1 MKVTVS
7 APVTPM
13 DVVPLLG
20 GMLRGAR
27 AESLIDYSAPTRIEP
42 LTLVESVLWRESYM
56 EDVLQTLLNIF
67 AGYYMQAVSLS
78 AEING
83 VSVVRRLDPFNPKR
97 DPVNGLA
104 DLVSNVVALEN
115 AQVVESAKFGLPSLE
130 SASLWNKNG
139 ELSKID
145 WSVSNEAFSVER
157 KSISQ
162 TQGERVAA
170 KGNSTIKEPNAI
182 DLSSKETL
190 QSLRDNSNL
199 AVGKMIEVSVVVDDK
214 TVKVPV
220 NIRLH
225 TIPVPSKSMT
235 LFLTAGAQNRSLKER
250 WYDMKAEKLR
260 FFADLIGVNDL
271 LDEHRKNII
280 KDPTGLYLKQ
290 VQQKR
295 KNMIAGVL
303 SGKPS
308 VASAS
313 NIVIISQEQ
322 RVTLER
328 ELNIKLN
335 TLRGR
340 RVLEQNSG
348 IMILVVID
356 QGYEQVEIFHR
367 GIEGST
373 EMSVS
378 HLKNAGKSAGPD
390 IMKVFEM
397 YKSMKAPTF

>member
-1 MKVTVS
+1 MKVTVN

-13 DVVPLLG
+13 DFVPLLG
-20 GMLRGAR
+20 GMVRGAR
-27 AESLIDYSAPTRIEP
+27 ADSLIDYSAPTRIEP

-104 DLVSNVVALEN
+104 DLISNVVALEN
-115 AQVVESAKFGLPSLE
+115 AQVIEAAKFGLPSLE

-139 ELSKID
+139 ELAKID
-145 WSVSNEAFSVER
+145 WSISNEA
-157 KSISQ
+157 
-162 TQGERVAA
+162 GAL
-170 KGNSTIKEPNAI
+170 NIKEPNAI

-290 VQQKR
+290 MQQKR

-303 SGKPS
+303 TGKPS

-313 NIVIISQEQ
+313 NIVVISQEQ

>member
-115 AQVVESAKFGLPSLE
+115 AQVVASAKFGLPSLE
-130 SASLWNKNG
+130 SASLWTKNG
-139 ELSKID
+139 ELAKID
-145 WSVSNEAFSVER
+145 WSISNEAGP
-157 KSISQ
+157 
-162 TQGERVAA
+162 T
-170 KGNSTIKEPNAI
+170 NIKEPNAI

>member
-1 MKVTVS
+1 MKVTVN

-13 DVVPLLG
+13 DFVPLLG
-20 GMLRGAR
+20 GMIRGAR
-27 AESLIDYSAPTRIEP
+27 ADSLIDYSAPTRIEP

-104 DLVSNVVALEN
+104 DLISNVVALEN
-115 AQVVESAKFGLPSLE
+115 MQVIEAAKFGLPSLE

-139 ELSKID
+139 ELAKID
-145 WSVSNEAFSVER
+145 WSISNEA
-157 KSISQ
+157 
-162 TQGERVAA
+162 GAL
-170 KGNSTIKEPNAI
+170 NIKEPNAI

-290 VQQKR
+290 MQQKR

-303 SGKPS
+303 TGKPS

-313 NIVIISQEQ
+313 NIVVISQEQ

>member
-13 DVVPLLG
+13 DIVPMFG
-20 GMLRGAR
+20 GMVRGMR
-27 AESLIDYSAPTRIEP
+27 AESLIDYSQPTRIEP
-42 LTLVESVLWRESYM
+42 LTLVESVLWREPYM
-56 EDVLQTLLNIF
+56 EDVLQTTLNIF
-67 AGYYMQAVSLS
+67 AGYYVQAVSLS
-78 AEING
+78 AEISG
-83 VSVVRRLDPFNPKR
+83 ISVVRRLDPFNPKR
-97 DPVNGLA
+97 DPTNALA
-104 DLVSNVVALEN
+104 DFIGNVVSLESDAYVAS
-115 AQVVESAKFGLPSLE
+115 AQFGLPSLE
-130 SASLWNKNG
+130 SVNLWTKAG
-139 ELSKID
+139 ELGKID
-145 WSVSNEAFSVER
+145 WSVGNPALEAVVIETVAE
-157 KSISQ
+157 
-162 TQGERVAA
+162 TQARRQAG
-170 KGNSTIKEPNAI
+170 KGNTGGNTNI

-199 AVGKMIEVSVVVDDK
+199 AVGKMVEVTVAVDDK
-214 TVKVPV
+214 SIKVPV
-220 NIRLH
+220 TVRLH

-271 LDEHRKNII
+271 LDNHRKNII
-280 KDPTGLYLKQ
+280 NDPTGLYLKQ
-290 VQQKR
+290 MQQKR
-295 KNMIAGVL
+295 KNMISGVL

-308 VASAS
+308 VAQAS
-313 NIVIISQEQ
+313 NIVIISQDQ

-328 ELNIKLN
+328 ELNIKLS

-378 HLKNAGKSAGPD
+378 HMKNAGKSAGPD